1 MRNDLIPG
9 YKMPPAFCEEIC
21 RRYGV
26 NRFGEAIWR
35 VRSCRDRVMF
45 IGGYWDENG
54 RFEYKRTRRYGN
66 QGSWILERY
75 VPAKVFG
82 DPRTWAGRTSNT
94 EGYLNQ
100 GAYPVDGVYIC
111 TDMFTQ
117 PLTPTLVMRAIQSS
131 ALGDLADA
139 WMKAD
144 VKRQEIDARERKS
157 DESFDRE
164 WEMVD
169 SPRRGLTYSGGK
181 RVNEHE
187 NLVVQKA
194 TEIAAQTGGQFREAK
209 SGFEQIDSLEAL
221 Q

>member
-45 IGGYWDENG
+45 I
-54 RFEYKRTRRYGN
+54 
-66 QGSWILERY
+66 
-75 VPAKVFG
+75 
-82 DPRTWAGRTSNT
+82 
-94 EGYLNQ
+94 EGFLNQ